1 MSYKLRK
8 AGGALWRLL
17 YQMYL
22 FWACVG
28 NNNTRDNTRD
38 NKRDENYVF
47 LLVPV
52 KARGLAEQSL
62 VQYGSTGG
70 GNGGGNDPI
79 GSSVRRGARAGAA
92 WWRRLAWAGTAGRGG
107 VKVKGQGRD
116 LEALPGRSAR
126 APAWGC
132 GQWRGQRPGAVA
144 EERPRARVEARRR
157 GRASLGRLTKRR
169 AVSNKSGP
177 RPSAIPVRRCVSGS
191 PVL

>member
-1 MSYKLRK
+1 
-8 AGGALWRLL
+8 
-17 YQMYL
+17 MYL

-126 APAWGC
+126 AAGLGAWTMAWAKARGRGGGEAE
-132 GQWRGQRPGAVA
+132 GQGRGQEARAGKPGAIN
-144 EERPRARVEARRR
+144 EKARRQ
-157 GRASLGRLTKRR
+157 
-169 AVSNKSGP
+169 
-177 RPSAIPVRRCVSGS
+177 
-191 PVL
+191 